1 MALNKT
7 ISISKFDVDP
17 EGENLQ
23 LIIDC
28 PVGYEFTS
36 FYIYVYNELTNDIQ
50 SPNSYD
56 FSSAIL
62 DGNEGA
68 THYSVLIPLKFNTY
82 GNGVV
87 IPSMYRLTAS
97 VQAVGVFDENGN
109 ELINAANLDPIDD
122 AEAWTSDLRH
132 VFDCMT
138 ASILNSDPCKG
149 LPDEVIRQEV
159 LLQGHLF
166 ALKNV
171 KVEEALQY
179 FKAIQNC
186 GHNCGNVKLNP
197 CNCGQ
202 K

>member
-28 PVGYEFTS
+28 PVGYKFTS
-36 FYIYVYNELTNDIQ
+36 FIIRVYNKWTTDVSI
-50 SPNSYD
+50 PDSYD
-56 FSSAIL
+56 FSTAIISGT
-62 DGNEGA
+62 D
-68 THYSVLIPLKFNTY
+68 THYSVLIPLNFNSRD
-82 GNGVV
+82 GII
-87 IPSMYRLTAS
+87 IPSMYKIEAKAETTGTPQDDTPSLLT
-97 VQAVGVFDENGN
+97 
-109 ELINAANLDPIDD
+109 
-122 AEAWTSDLRH
+122 EAWTSDLRH
-132 VFDCMT
+132 MFDCMT

-166 ALKNV
+166 ALKSGR
-171 KVEEALQY
+171 VEEALQY
-179 FKAIQNC
+179 YKLVQNC
-186 GHNCGNVKLNP
+186 GHVCNGEHVKLNP

-202 K
+202 